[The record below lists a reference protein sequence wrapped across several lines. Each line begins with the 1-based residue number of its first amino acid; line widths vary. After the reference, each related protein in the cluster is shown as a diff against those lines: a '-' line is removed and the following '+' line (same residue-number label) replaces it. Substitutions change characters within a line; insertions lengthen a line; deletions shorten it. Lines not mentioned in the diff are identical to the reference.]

1 MESKYIKIER
11 TLPLIPLRG
20 LAIFPYTI
28 LNFDVGRES
37 SLKALDEA
45 MLGDELI
52 FLTSQKEAE
61 IDEPTE
67 EDFYHVGTIC
77 KVKQMI
83 KLPGD
88 TVRVLVEGISRGTIE
103 EINQDKGYFEAV
115 IDEIVYNEDEIVND
129 MEVEAL
135 IRNVLESFEEYI
147 NIGNRVSPE
156 ILVSLEEIENPDRF
170 VDTIASN
177 IYLKPEQKQQILE
190 EFDIAKRLEL
200 LYSILLEIKFLDKNS
215 SYTFNSLNL
224 LDKTYSIGDIYIER
238 VANGD
243 ELELYYNI
251 GFTESMDKYYVQ
263 LINESGNIIDS
274 LKLKNADYI
283 DKVYYFVNGKRVK
296 EVKNLKPKDKLKIL
310 ILFKDDLK
318 KYNMFYFSP
327 NIEYKTKY
335 GNKSDVIP
343 FTTYGEVKQDEILDV
358 YKKLENNQ

>member
-28 LNFDVGRES
+28 LNFDIGRES

-115 IDEIVYNEDEIVND
+115 IDEIVYNEDEI
-129 MEVEAL
+129 
-135 IRNVLESFEEYI
+135 R
-147 NIGNRVSPE
+147 
-156 ILVSLEEIENPDRF
+156 
-170 VDTIASN
+170 
-177 IYLKPEQKQQILE
+177 
-190 EFDIAKRLEL
+190 
-200 LYSILLEIKFLDKNS
+200 
-215 SYTFNSLNL
+215 
-224 LDKTYSIGDIYIER
+224 YIEPSK
-238 VANGD
+238 GD
-243 ELELYYNI
+243 EIY
-251 GFTESMDKYYVQ
+251 
-263 LINESGNIIDS
+263 
-274 LKLKNADYI
+274 
-283 DKVYYFVNGKRVK
+283 KVF
-296 EVKNLKPKDKLKIL
+296 
-310 ILFKDDLK
+310 
-318 KYNMFYFSP
+318 
-327 NIEYKTKY
+327 
-335 GNKSDVIP
+335 
-343 FTTYGEVKQDEILDV
+343 
-358 YKKLENNQ
+358 